1 MRPTPSATA
10 IFAEA
15 FGRDP
20 EFFAFYRSLTAYENS
35 LKGENSTLVITP
47 DSEFFDYLKSD
58 TGRPAAPRSSP
69 WAWIALGLGLVLVI
83 EGLVFALA
91 PSRLDEI
98 VEIMAKLSPEQRRV
112 IGLVA
117 VALGVGL
124 VWLAKTLG
132 V

>member
-1 MRPTPSATA
+1 M
-10 IFAEA
+10 
-15 FGRDP
+15 G
-20 EFFAFYRSLTAYENS
+20 
-35 LKGENSTLVITP
+35 
-47 DSEFFDYLKSD
+47 
-58 TGRPAAPRSSP
+58 
-69 WAWIALGLGLVLVI
+69 WIALGLGLVLVI

-98 VEIMAKLSPEQRRV
+98 VAIMAALSPEQRRL

-124 VWLAKTLG
+124 VWLGRSLG